1 MKNELTETQLEYL
14 DAVFAAPD
22 HHRVI
27 FEDERVRV
35 MELRIK
41 PGEIVPVHTHRW
53 ASVNYVLS
61 LSDFLSYDAY
71 GNVKLDSRTDES
83 EIKQG
88 GVFCLPPFPPPHSVE
103 NIGGCELIGISVELK
118 K

>member
-1 MKNELTETQLEYL
+1 MKNELTETRLEFL
-14 DAVFAAPD
+14 DAVHVAPD
-22 HHRVI
+22 HHKVI

-35 MELRIK
+35 MELRAK

-83 EIKQG
+83 GIKQG

-103 NIGGCELIGISVELK
+103 NIGDSELIGISVELK
-118 K
+118 S